1 MSMDKQSARDSLEK
15 SEDRFTEL
23 TQGAKDL
30 VDQEGTRYAFVDGSE
45 ATGIE
50 AAARQAERIVRATE
64 RAANG

>member
-1 MSMDKQSARDSLEK
+1 MGMDKQSARDSLEK

-30 VDQEGTRYAFVDGSE
+30 VDQDGTRYRFVDGSE

-50 AAARQAERIVRATE
+50 AAAREAARIVQAAERS
-64 RAANG
+64 ANG